1 MNSIANIISSAT
13 GIPEKSVIGTIKL
26 LDEGATIPFIS
37 RYRKEITGGL
47 DEVKIQSI
55 AEQNEALKELAKR
68 KDYIKKTI
76 DEIGALS
83 DELAAKIDDCLNAN
97 ELEDIYLP
105 FKPKRRTRAE
115 VARTLGL
122 EPLAKIIMAQHS
134 DNITAR
140 ARNFINTD
148 VPDCDTAIKGACDI
162 IAEWISEDRRARSAV
177 RSSFKASAHISSHV
191 VKGKENEGEKYRNY
205 FDCSDFLPRIASH
218 RMLAMLRGQKEGIL
232 KLTVTNDNQ
241 RAIDN
246 IKRIFVRNSTEASS
260 LVADAVE
267 DSYKRLIRPSIE
279 TEFLTAAKDK
289 SDDEA
294 VDMFAQNVRQLLFAP
309 PLGKKRILAID
320 PGFRTGCKVVCL
332 DQQGNLM
339 HDCVIYPTPPR
350 NDTDNAAKTIS
361 MLADR
366 YNIDAIALGNG
377 TASRETEAF
386 LRTVNFNRNVKIY
399 VVNENGAS
407 VYSASQV
414 ARDEFP
420 DKDVTV
426 RGAVSIGRRLL
437 DPLAELV
444 KIDPK
449 SIGVGQYQHDVD
461 QAKLKNA
468 LSFVVESC
476 VNSVGV
482 NVNTASLQLL
492 SYVSGLG
499 PALAKN
505 IIAYRTE
512 NGDFTSRSELM
523 KVPRMGEKAF
533 KMSAGFLRI
542 PTSRNPLDNSA
553 VHPER
558 YKLVAQMADD
568 INCTVDRLIADSNAR
583 AKIDLAK
590 YVTDDVGLPT
600 LNDIMAELEKPG
612 RDPREDFSQIE
623 FDDTIHSIED
633 LHPGMLLNG
642 IVTNITQFG
651 IFVDIGIHTGGLVH
665 ISEMSDKYISHPSQV
680 VGINDHVTVKV
691 LDVDTARNR
700 ISLTMKGI

>member
-499 PALAKN
+499 SVLAKN

-583 AKIDLAK
+583 TKIDLAK

-651 IFVDIGIHTGGLVH
+651 IFVDIGIHTSGLVH

>member
-279 TEFLTAAKDK
+279 AEFLTAAKDK

-461 QAKLKNA
+461 QTKLKNA

-499 PALAKN
+499 PVLAKN

-583 AKIDLAK
+583 TKIDLAK

>member
-461 QAKLKNA
+461 QTKLKNA

-499 PALAKN
+499 PVLAKN

-583 AKIDLAK
+583 TKIDLAK

-600 LNDIMAELEKPG
+600 LNDIMAELEKQG

>member
-294 VDMFAQNVRQLLFAP
+294 VDMFAKNVRQLLFAP

-583 AKIDLAK
+583 TKIDLAK